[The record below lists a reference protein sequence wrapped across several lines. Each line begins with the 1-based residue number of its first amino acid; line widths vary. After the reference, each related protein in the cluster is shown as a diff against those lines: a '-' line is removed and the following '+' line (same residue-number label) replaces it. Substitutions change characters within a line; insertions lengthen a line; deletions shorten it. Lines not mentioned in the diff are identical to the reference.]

1 MMNAQTQKP
10 EPCKLRYGRA
20 FHIDRNAKLDRWDV
34 IDDDGRIH
42 GHAHDL
48 GHAIDLAVQQAHND
62 HAAGHDVMVCV
73 EQEDG
78 TYTMAWSSR

>member
-10 EPCKLRYGRA
+10 EPCKPGYERTY
-20 FHIDRNAKLDRWDV
+20 HIDRNAKLDRWDV
-34 IDDDGRIH
+34 IDDDGRVY
-42 GHAHDL
+42 GHAHDVR
-48 GHAIDLAVQQAHND
+48 HATDLAVQQAHND
-62 HAAGHDVMVCV
+62 HAGGHDVIVCV